1 MELLVTNR
9 KIEDIWAESMIKQI
23 SHEIDQ
29 NIIERIKYG
38 T

>member
-1 MELLVTNR
+1 MELLVTKR
-9 KIEDIWAESMIKQI
+9 KIEDCLTESLIEQLSQTI
-23 SHEIDQ
+23 NQ

>member
-9 KIEDIWAESMIKQI
+9 KIEDMWCEAMIEQI
-23 SHEIDQ
+23 SQEIDQ

>member
-1 MELLVTNR
+1 MELLVANR
-9 KIEDIWAESMIKQI
+9 NIEDIWAVSMIEQI
-23 SHEIDQ
+23 SHKIDQ